1 MNHPIGLKC
10 GLEDGQLQDMLCWFA
25 EKDYD
30 VLVYDIYK
38 IDNKSSIMPISYKNI
53 SIHSSGLKEFFH
65 STIWEMVMYIYPPGA
80 EKQAIDTY
88 EDYVNSQCVG
98 CVIYYDCGYLEVYTK
113 DVPLLHEID
122 ALASA
127 WNVEEKSLITES
139 NRRTIMHL

>member
-1 MNHPIGLKC
+1 MNHPIGLECVLKD
-10 GLEDGQLQDMLCWFA
+10 GLLQDMLCWFA

-53 SIHSSGLKEFFH
+53 SIHSSSLKEFFH

-98 CVIYYDCGYLEVYTK
+98 CVIY
-113 DVPLLHEID
+113 
-122 ALASA
+122 
-127 WNVEEKSLITES
+127 
-139 NRRTIMHL
+139 